1 MDTMT
6 RAIILAAVLCSAT
19 ADVITFKDCGSVT
32 GTVNQVEFT
41 PCPSEPCQVKK
52 GDNATL
58 KVELTPKVD
67 STKYTSVLH
76 GIIGGVPVPFPL
88 QNGLVSGPISINT
101 KITYSNF
108 LMVLPSYPKVSLLAK
123 LEIRD
128 DNDKDL
134 VCFVWPIQIVD

>member
-1 MDTMT
+1 MA
-6 RAIILAAVLCSAT
+6 RVIILVVVLCCAT
-19 ADVITFKDCGSVT
+19 AEVINFKDCGSVT
-32 GTVNQVEFT
+32 GTIDQVEIT
-41 PCPSEPCQVKK
+41 PCPAEPCQVKK
-52 GDNATL
+52 GDNATM
-58 KVELTPKVD
+58 KVEFTAKVD

-88 QNGLVSGPISINT
+88 QNGLVSGPISTNT

-108 LMVLPSYPKVSLLAK
+108 LMVLPSYPKISLVAK

-134 VCFVWPIQIVD
+134 VCFAWPIQIVD